1 MAATADRSRMVPS
14 ILGAVADIFAGIW
27 NALVHIG
34 EANLKV
40 RRIQEL
46 SDLSDAEL
54 DARGIKRENIIRHV
68 MADVL

>member
-1 MAATADRSRMVPS
+1 MAATAARSRTVPS
-14 ILGAVADIFAGIW
+14 ILGAVADVFVGIW
-27 NALVHIG
+27 SALIHIG
-34 EANLKV
+34 EANSKV

-46 SDLSDAEL
+46 SGLSDAEL